1 MTAFDLKNWQ
11 LILTTLLYIAYLCWV
26 MFGGMKRKKIKLT
39 LYIVMTVLMFYGLI
53 KEYNGIQSIAAAVN
67 IIIVLFIGFVKGIYL
82 GHRKIVEKI
91 DGIWYL
97 HHNGKYIVAWILF
110 FTVKLI
116 CTSVLKIVSGTEIP
130 LWHMILYFC
139 FYYPWR
145 TANVFIANPEMK
157 QEVLGSCKLAKR
169 I

>member
-11 LILTTLLYIAYLCWV
+11 LLLIAQLYIAYLCWV
-26 MFGGMKRKKIKLT
+26 MFGGMKRRKIKLT
-39 LYIVMTVLMFYGLI
+39 LYIVMTLLMLYGLI
-53 KEYNGIQSIAAAVN
+53 KEYNGIQSRMAVVN

-82 GHRKIVEKI
+82 GRRKIVEKI
-91 DGIWYL
+91 DGVWYM
-97 HHNGKYIVAWILF
+97 HHNRKYIVAWILF
-110 FTVKLI
+110 FAIKLI
-116 CTSVLKIVSGTEIP
+116 CTCVLKAISGTEIP

-145 TANVFIANPEMK
+145 TVNVFIANPKMR
-157 QEVLGSCKLAKR
+157 QELLENCKHAKR